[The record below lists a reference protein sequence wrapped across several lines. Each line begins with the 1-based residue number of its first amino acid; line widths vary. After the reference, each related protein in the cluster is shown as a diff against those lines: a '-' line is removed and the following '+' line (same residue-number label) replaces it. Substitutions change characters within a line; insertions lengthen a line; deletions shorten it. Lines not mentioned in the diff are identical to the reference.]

1 MIYLAKSSREG
12 RLLRSCKNCHKS
24 SAEMLKTSYRHSLSS
39 LAGFL
44 MVLYWFSK
52 NKQRKKQKCTASELK
67 LETTYIAVQWEKC
80 FFSFGMLLVFHS
92 SQDLYNVSTSWRTR
106 LCEVRITIVEME
118 TERGINCHSARVYSL
133 LCNYS

>member
-12 RLLRSCKNCHKS
+12 RLLRSCKNSHKS

-80 FFSFGMLLVFHS
+80 FFFLGCFLF
-92 SQDLYNVSTSWRTR
+92 STGAHRTS
-106 LCEVRITIVEME
+106 IM
-118 TERGINCHSARVYSL
+118 SL
-133 LCNYS
+133 LHGEQDYVKLELP